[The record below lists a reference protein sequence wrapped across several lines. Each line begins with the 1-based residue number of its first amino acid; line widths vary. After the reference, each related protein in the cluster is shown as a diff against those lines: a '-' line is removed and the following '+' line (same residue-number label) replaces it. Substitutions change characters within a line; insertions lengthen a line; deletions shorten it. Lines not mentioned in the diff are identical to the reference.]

1 MGTSDWDDPLLL
13 IGGYSLYAAYDPVKN
28 RRPSRRP
35 SSALLDLMPVED
47 QIKQRGTAVRYKRPG
62 VKTRIDAPAGSRRSA
77 PQLRGGALGRG
88 GGSGGGGGGSAAG
101 GAPAA
106 PADPLSA
113 FQMDEINA
121 ALQAITDRYEY
132 QRTGLT
138 NQVSGIER
146 AFTLLR
152 DQMSEEEEQDLFN
165 SKAVA
170 GGSGRINSG
179 FFLQDQTRIADTY
192 ADQLVRARA
201 EKNASLSP
209 IQQSLGSINARRDA
223 ERAAEARR
231 IAREMVG
238 SKEAIAAALE
248 LV

>member
-62 VKTRIDAPAGSRRSA
+62 VKTRIDAPARRRGA

-88 GGSGGGGGGSAAG
+88 GGSGGGGGGSAAGG

-138 NQVSGIER
+138 NQVNGIER
-146 AFTLLR
+146 AFNLLR
-152 DQMSEEEEQDLFN
+152 DQMSEEEKRDLFN
-165 SKAVA
+165 NKAVA

-201 EKNASLSP
+201 EKNANLSP
-209 IQQSLGSINARRDA
+209 LQQSLGSIDARRDA